1 MSKKGPE
8 RTVQFEVT
16 TETRLI
22 PIPPIEVTKGELLIP
37 PRPVQFEVT
46 TAPFFPE
53 RTVQIEVTKGELLP
67 RARTTRTPN

>member
-8 RTVQFEVT
+8 RT
-16 TETRLI
+16 
-22 PIPPIEVTKGELLIP
+22 
-37 PRPVQFEVT
+37 VQFEVT